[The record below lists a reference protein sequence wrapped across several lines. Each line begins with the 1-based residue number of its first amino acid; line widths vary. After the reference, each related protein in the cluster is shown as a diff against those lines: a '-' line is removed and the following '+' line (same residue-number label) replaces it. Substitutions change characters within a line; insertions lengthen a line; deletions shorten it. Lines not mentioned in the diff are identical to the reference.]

1 MKYLLF
7 ILFFIAPVKAETKY
21 YWQGVRHY
29 LNRPKL
35 MIEACKDMKEENDI
49 GTSAFESMYMPT
61 LPDRLWLAIGKR
73 DSYWADDSKEGSIL
87 FTREGVLNLKKFI
100 AEKSCPNIFLNFSY
114 KSVLRQ
120 GKIVSKIA
128 PPSL

>member
-1 MKYLLF
+1 MKYLIF
-7 ILFFIAPVKAETKY
+7 IILFIAPVEAETKY
-21 YWQGVRHY
+21 YWQSVRHY

-100 AEKSCPNIFLNFSY
+100 AEKSCPNIF
-114 KSVLRQ
+114 
-120 GKIVSKIA
+120 
-128 PPSL
+128 

>member
-7 ILFFIAPVKAETKY
+7 ILFLTNPVKAETKY

-49 GTSAFESMYMPT
+49 DTSAFESMYMPT
-61 LPDRLWLAIGKR
+61 LPDRLWLAIGKK
-73 DSYWADDSKEGSIL
+73 DSYWAEDPKEGSIL
-87 FTREGVLNLKKFI
+87 FTREGVLNLKRFI
-100 AEKSCPNIFLNFSY
+100 AEKSCPEIF
-114 KSVLRQ
+114 
-120 GKIVSKIA
+120 
-128 PPSL
+128 

>member
-1 MKYLLF
+1 MKYLIF
-7 ILFFIAPVKAETKY
+7 IILFIAPVKAETKY
-21 YWQGVRHY
+21 YWQSVRHY

-49 GTSAFESMYMPT
+49 GTSAFEIMYMPT

-100 AEKSCPNIFLNFSY
+100 AEKSCPNIF
-114 KSVLRQ
+114 
-120 GKIVSKIA
+120 
-128 PPSL
+128 

>member
-7 ILFFIAPVKAETKY
+7 ILFLTNPVKAETKY
-21 YWQGVRHY
+21 YWQSVRHY

-61 LPDRLWLAIGKR
+61 LPDRLWFCLLYTSDA
-73 DSYWADDSKEGSIL
+73 ADE
-87 FTREGVLNLKKFI
+87 
-100 AEKSCPNIFLNFSY
+100 
-114 KSVLRQ
+114 
-120 GKIVSKIA
+120 
-128 PPSL
+128 